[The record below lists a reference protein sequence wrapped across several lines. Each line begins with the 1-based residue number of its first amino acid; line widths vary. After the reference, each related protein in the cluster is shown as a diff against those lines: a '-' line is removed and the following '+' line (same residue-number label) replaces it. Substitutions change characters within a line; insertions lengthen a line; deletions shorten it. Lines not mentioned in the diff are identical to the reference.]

1 MRPTGSFRSTR
12 ERPHRWRRRATIAA
26 ALGVLVAVPAAVPG
40 LDYLHRLGVD
50 FLLPLRHAAFGPL
63 FAAEDSD
70 VVVVVIDEETY
81 RASPFAGA
89 PEVAWTPFLARV
101 IEAVTAAKPRVIGLD
116 LVYPTSLDRPGLVPG
131 YDKAL
136 LKSFVKAGRA
146 GRLVLGQVRLSQQVI
161 VPYPSQI
168 IAAGGADNLR
178 TLNLLVDTDDVVRR
192 YPAAFASESGART
205 PSFAVELA
213 QRAGAAA
220 PAEDFLINFNTG
232 ADDIPTFSLADL
244 FACAEAGRND
254 FFERL
259 RNRVVIFGT
268 ALDVEDRQLPAKRFA
283 AGVPDRSAHPR
294 CASKFD
300 ATRFGEIVA
309 RHSIPAVYIH
319 AAAVNTRT
327 KGAVLTLLG
336 PEASFAAVL
345 VSAVG
350 LAFLF
355 FALPPALGL
364 VSGAGVYVAEL
375 AGSLM
380 LFRLGTVAPVLML
393 AGACLITFTAVY
405 AYRFVVEDKQRRWIQ
420 HAFRHY
426 LAPSLVDRLAEDP
439 SVLELGGVRRDVTV
453 FFSDLAGFTTF
464 SETMKD
470 RPEQLLAILNRYLT
484 VVSDTIESNGG
495 YIDKFIGD
503 AVMAIWGAPLS
514 DASAERRAVDA
525 ALDCQAALVRFNAEL
540 AGDLPDVPAL
550 HTRMGI
556 NTGVAVVGNM
566 GSRTRLNYTVA
577 GDTVNL
583 AARLEGANKVYGS
596 LILVG
601 ETTAA
606 ALPRDYVMRC
616 VDYLAVKGRHEP
628 LRVFEVVGRECEV
641 ADAVVERLA
650 TFGAAFDLYQKR
662 RFAEAREGFAQYA
675 ETDSACALYVTRCEQ
690 FVESPPG
697 PDWDGSFKLT
707 SK

>member
-1 MRPTGSFRSTR
+1 MRPTGSSRSPR
-12 ERPHRWRRRATIAA
+12 ERRHRWRRRAAITV
-26 ALGVLVAVPAAVPG
+26 ALGIVVAIPAAVPG

-81 RASPFAGA
+81 RTPPFAGA

-101 IEAVTAAKPRVIGLD
+101 IEAVTAAEPSAIGLD

-131 YDKAL
+131 YDKPL
-136 LKSFVKAGRA
+136 LKSFLKAGRA
-146 GRLVLGQVRLSQQVI
+146 GRLVLGQVRLSQQAI
-161 VPYPSQI
+161 TPYPSQI

-178 TLNLLVDTDDVVRR
+178 TLNLLVDADDVVRR
-192 YPAAFASESGART
+192 YPAAFDSESGART

-213 QRAGAAA
+213 KRAGAVA
-220 PAEDFLINFNTG
+220 PAEDFVINFNTG
-232 ADDIPTFSLADL
+232 ADDIPTFSLFDL
-244 FACAEAGRND
+244 FACAEAGRQD

-259 RNRVVIFGT
+259 RDKVVIFGT
-268 ALDVEDRQLPAKRFA
+268 ALDVEDRRLAAKRFA
-283 AGVPDRSAHPR
+283 AGVPDRGAHPR
-294 CASKFD
+294 CASEFD
-300 ATRFGEIVA
+300 ATRFGEVVA

-319 AAAVNTRT
+319 AAAVNTLT
-327 KGAVLTLLG
+327 KSAPLTLLG
-336 PEASFAAVL
+336 PGLRFAVVL
-345 VSAVG
+345 VSTVG

-355 FALPPALGL
+355 FALSPVLGL
-364 VSGAGVYVAEL
+364 LSGAGVYAAEL

-380 LFRLGTVAPVLML
+380 LFRLGTVAPVVVL
-393 AGACLITFTAVY
+393 AGACLATYTAVY
-405 AYRFVVEDKQRRWIQ
+405 AYRFVVEDRQRRWIQ

-426 LAPSLVDRLAEDP
+426 LAPTLVDRLSDDP
-439 SVLELGGVRRDVTV
+439 SVLELGGARRDVTV

-470 RPEQLLAILNRYLT
+470 RPEQLLAMLNRYLT
-484 VVSDTIESNGG
+484 VVTGMIEKNGG
-495 YIDKFIGD
+495 YVDKFIGD
-503 AVMAIWGAPLS
+503 AVMAIWGAPLA
-514 DASAERRAVDA
+514 DAAAERHAVAA
-525 ALDCQAALVRFNAEL
+525 ALDCQAALVCFNAEL
-540 AGDLPDVPAL
+540 AADVPDAPSL
-550 HTRMGI
+550 HTRIGI
-556 NTGVAVVGNM
+556 NTGVAVAGNM

-601 ETTAA
+601 EATAA

-616 VDYLAVKGRHEP
+616 VDYLVVKGRHEP
-628 LRVFEVVGRECEV
+628 LRVFEVVGREGDV
-641 ADAVVERLA
+641 ADAMVECLA
-650 TFGAAFDLYQKR
+650 VFGTAFDLYQNR
-662 RFAEAREGFAQYA
+662 RFTEAREGFARYA
-675 ETDSACALYVTRCEQ
+675 ETDSASALYVTRCDQ

-697 PDWDGSFKLT
+697 PDWDGSFRLT